1 MEEFNRIWARLNL
14 VNNSSKFKE
23 INGLS
28 LYQLLFQHLKLDDK
42 AQYNKLLE
50 LSKKLARTFIINQD
64 YETILELFQIEYE
77 FFQKEFGIENHH
89 LQTQKTTNNFSED
102 DVINFQPII
111 EQFEKSYKGMI
122 DKWEHLDN
130 KFLECISESDKLE
143 NKQSKEIYK
152 KMKILTRESN
162 FHINHFLNF
171 LKIQLDELEKI
182 YKKFQKLSL
191 TDDLTKLRNRRY
203 LYLSYPNLFYLANR
217 QQVPICFYLL
227 DIDDF
232 KKINDMHGH
241 QKGDEVI
248 IKIANIMENN
258 IRRSDILVRFGGDE
272 FLAIFFDTTFRDA
285 KMIAEMINSLILEE
299 EFKSDYTDNF
309 HVTASS
315 GISCQKIETLKPDTD
330 ITIIFNSFVKQADEA
345 MYRSKRHGKNQ
356 VTIYKK

>member
-1 MEEFNRIWARLNL
+1 
-14 VNNSSKFKE
+14 
-23 INGLS
+23 
-28 LYQLLFQHLKLDDK
+28 
-42 AQYNKLLE
+42 
-50 LSKKLARTFIINQD
+50 
-64 YETILELFQIEYE
+64 
-77 FFQKEFGIENHH
+77 
-89 LQTQKTTNNFSED
+89 
-102 DVINFQPII
+102 
-111 EQFEKSYKGMI
+111 
-122 DKWEHLDN
+122 
-130 KFLECISESDKLE
+130 
-143 NKQSKEIYK
+143 
-152 KMKILTRESN
+152 MKILTRESN

-232 KKINDMHGH
+232 KKINIKKKKK
-241 QKGDEVI
+241 KGDEVI